1 MKYTRNEKFIK
12 EFGKRLRLIRK
23 EKGLSQENLAYKSDL
38 ELSQINRI
46 ELGKINTSLSH
57 VSAICDALEIHPKL
71 LFEFELPKRK

>member
-23 EKGLSQENLAYKSDL
+23 EKGLSQETLAHLSDL

-57 VSAICDALEIHPKL
+57 VAAICGALEIQPKL
-71 LFEFELPKRK
+71 LFEFDLPKRK

>member
-23 EKGLSQENLAYKSDL
+23 EKGLSQETLAHLSDL

-57 VSAICDALEIHPKL
+57 VAAICDALEIQPKH
-71 LFEFELPKRK
+71 LFEFDLPKRK

>member
-23 EKGLSQENLAYKSDL
+23 EKGLSQETLAHLSDL

-57 VSAICDALEIHPKL
+57 IAAICDALEIHPKL